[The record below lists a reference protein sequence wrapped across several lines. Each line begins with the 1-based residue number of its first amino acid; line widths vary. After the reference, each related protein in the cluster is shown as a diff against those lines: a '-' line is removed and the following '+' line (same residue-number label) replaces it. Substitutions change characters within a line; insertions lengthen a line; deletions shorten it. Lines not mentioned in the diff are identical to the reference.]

1 MTHENGTS
9 GGVGPTGGSAFLSVS
24 KDGWTGGIQLSIC
37 DESGSGFRIHGPK
50 FNGSGKN
57 LVDHKL
63 TQRDADEIRRYLD
76 RAFPPNIVH
85 ETARRTDPSQMTDRS
100 E

>member
-1 MTHENGTS
+1 MNKTDNQSTED
-9 GGVGPTGGSAFLSVS
+9 GPAETLAVAAGSAFLSVS

-76 RAFPPNIVH
+76 RAFPPNIPNLP
-85 ETARRTDPSQMTDRS
+85 TSNP
-100 E
+100 